1 VIASTHSDGS
11 EAVRESNLVQLL
23 RSLRARAGVDQSV
36 ADACV
41 ALERTLA
48 PSTDDLPFL
57 SVLVRTQGNRLAP
70 LKDALLCLAGQT
82 DQDFEVILLV
92 HSEDDA
98 AIAEVTHLVARLE
111 PTFRERVRL
120 DVVKGGARAVPLNI
134 GLADARGRF
143 VSVFDDD
150 DLLMG
155 HWVESFRAGA
165 IRAPGSMVRSLSA
178 NQWVRPEIW
187 HGDVA
192 GVRTTSWP
200 TVEYPPK
207 FNHVDHM
214 LVNRSP
220 FMTWAF
226 PRTLFSSLGLRFDEE
241 LFVCEDWDVIMQG
254 AALCGVENVS
264 ELTSIYRRWHSGD
277 SSYIVHRRS
286 EWIGSEERVRDRLD
300 SLPLLLPPGSVES
313 LRTLLGRVD
322 VVARYGLLF
331 KGARLRQP
339 LDAIWVSAQPAVN
352 VALKTRIRLLRAKAR
367 VRRPRARLRRA
378 GSRKE

>member
-1 VIASTHSDGS
+1 LT
-11 EAVRESNLVQLL
+11 E
-23 RSLRARAGVDQSV
+23 
-36 ADACV
+36 ACV
-41 ALERTLA
+41 ALERALA
-48 PSTDDLPFL
+48 PRTDDSPFL
-57 SVLVRTQGNRLAP
+57 SVLVRTQGNRIAP

-82 DQDFEVILLV
+82 DQDFEVVLLV
-92 HSEDDA
+92 HSEDEGS
-98 AIAEVTHLVARLE
+98 IAEVTRLVGRLE

-120 DVVKGGARAVPLNI
+120 DVVKGGARAAPLNV

-143 VSVFDDD
+143 VSFFDDD

-155 HWVESFRAGA
+155 HWVESFRAA
-165 IRAPGSMVRSLSA
+165 AARAPGCMLRSLSA
-178 NQWVRPEIW
+178 IQWVRPETW

-200 TVEYPPK
+200 TVEYPPG
-207 FNHVDHM
+207 FNHVDHL

-241 LFVCEDWDVIMQG
+241 LFVCEDWDVILQG
-254 AALCGVENVS
+254 AAVCGVEDVG
-264 ELTSIYRRWHSGD
+264 ELTSIYRRSRSGD

-286 EWIGSEERVRDRLD
+286 EWIGSEERVRARLD
-300 SLPLLLPPGSVES
+300 AAPVLLPAGSVDS

-339 LDAIWVSAQPAVN
+339 LDAIWVGAQPAVN

-367 VRRPRARLRRA
+367 VRRARASRRRHR
-378 GSRKE
+378 SRKG